1 MNGAFCAAC
10 GTRAKT
16 GDAPA
21 AQSAMPPQAPMQAAP
36 VVVASKTSPLVWI
49 LVAVAGLFVLGIVSV
64 IGTGFFVMHKAKEAG
79 FDSDLMRRNPGLAVA
94 KLVAAT
100 NPDLEVVSVD
110 DGKGRI
116 TIREKSTGKTTTV
129 TFDEM
134 KRGKFTFHEEG
145 KDAVTLEANGD
156 NQSFQMKSGTES
168 MTLGANQATL
178 PAWIPAYPGAKAQSN
193 FSMKGKDGDAASFQF
208 QTQDALK
215 DVIAFYENGLK
226 QNGMK
231 ITATSTTDSGG
242 TSSGLVSAA
251 DDSNKRTAVVT
262 VSTDAKGTAVSV
274 SYSQR

>member
-36 VVVASKTSPLVWI
+36 AAVASKTSPLVWI
-49 LVAVAGLFVLGIVSV
+49 LVAVAGLFVLGIISV
-64 IGTGFFVMHKAKEAG
+64 VGTGFFVMHKAKEAG

-129 TFDEM
+129 TF
-134 KRGKFTFHEEG
+134 EEG

-215 DVIAFYENGLK
+215 DVIAFYESGLK

-242 TSSGLVSAA
+242 TSSGLVSAS
-251 DDSNKRTAVVT
+251 DDANKRTAVVT

-274 SYSQR
+274 SYSQK

>member
-1 MNGAFCAAC
+1 MPFCQSCGAQMNGAFCAAC

-49 LVAVAGLFVLGIVSV
+49 LVAVAGLFVLGIISV
-64 IGTGFFVMHKAKEAG
+64 VGTGFFVIHKAKEAG

-145 KDAVTLEANGD
+145 KDAVTL
-156 NQSFQMKSGTES
+156 
-168 MTLGANQATL
+168 
-178 PAWIPAYPGAKAQSN
+178 
-193 FSMKGKDGDAASFQF
+193 
-208 QTQDALK
+208 
-215 DVIAFYENGLK
+215 
-226 QNGMK
+226 
-231 ITATSTTDSGG
+231 
-242 TSSGLVSAA
+242 
-251 DDSNKRTAVVT
+251 
-262 VSTDAKGTAVSV
+262 
-274 SYSQR
+274 